1 MSSRFSWLTR
11 IGGSSAVTAWSWSLT
26 APFAVTVMGSY
37 IAARSP
43 RDWPAYFGIAVIVHL
58 VMGAAMLIA
67 WLTVL
72 RGNRI
77 RPRPLVSLSVFAAL
91 GACRPILLDVLVG
104 FQGLP
109 TDPRTVGVRMAINV
123 TTAVVALSLIA
134 ILVDSVREHNAVMQ
148 RLRGARAALDEQR
161 RIDEEYLAGIG
172 RRCAEDLAGRIG
184 SALSQ
189 TDRVNIDPARA
200 ARLLRAISED
210 VVRPMSHALFRDVT
224 PLPKPPVTPPPLTRR
239 EWLANVLRAVEP
251 APLVLP
257 AALYTSVILTFLLTS
272 YGLRT
277 TVLQVVLGIALCV
290 AGNWV
295 VRRFA
300 PRARSTTV
308 RLSLMVTAYTV
319 VAVATALGF
328 YVILGGTG
336 FPPAF
341 LVPGIAFYPFAAVAV
356 CVIRAANVQRA
367 VEEQQLATALG
378 EQSRLAAEVHRQ
390 VLSARRR
397 LAHVLHSSVQ
407 GELVAAALVMHGAAT
422 GAPTA
427 AASTAVD
434 ARVDE
439 IIDRLVGEVAR
450 EEALPTVPRA
460 DAERQI
466 TELIGMWSAA
476 VPMQA
481 DIAPEV
487 WPLLSDSPVRL
498 EHAIDV
504 LSEGFTNAIRHGT
517 GGSLQLTMSVD
528 PRTSLICIGI
538 RSPGRIARDRGEGLG
553 LASLSSK
560 VDAAQLVE
568 ESGSVLLSVRL
579 D

>member
-11 IGGSSAVTAWSWSLT
+11 IGGSSAVTAWSWILT

-224 PLPKPPVTPPPLTRR
+224 PLPKPPVAPPPLTRR

-251 APLVLP
+251 APWCC
-257 AALYTSVILTFLLTS
+257 
-272 YGLRT
+272 LRPCT
-277 TVLQVVLGIALCV
+277 
-290 AGNWV
+290 
-295 VRRFA
+295 
-300 PRARSTTV
+300 
-308 RLSLMVTAYTV
+308 
-319 VAVATALGF
+319 
-328 YVILGGTG
+328 
-336 FPPAF
+336 
-341 LVPGIAFYPFAAVAV
+341 
-356 CVIRAANVQRA
+356 
-367 VEEQQLATALG
+367 
-378 EQSRLAAEVHRQ
+378 HR
-390 VLSARRR
+390 
-397 LAHVLHSSVQ
+397 
-407 GELVAAALVMHGAAT
+407 
-422 GAPTA
+422 
-427 AASTAVD
+427 
-434 ARVDE
+434 
-439 IIDRLVGEVAR
+439 
-450 EEALPTVPRA
+450 
-460 DAERQI
+460 
-466 TELIGMWSAA
+466 
-476 VPMQA
+476 
-481 DIAPEV
+481 
-487 WPLLSDSPVRL
+487 
-498 EHAIDV
+498 
-504 LSEGFTNAIRHGT
+504 
-517 GGSLQLTMSVD
+517 
-528 PRTSLICIGI
+528 
-538 RSPGRIARDRGEGLG
+538 
-553 LASLSSK
+553 
-560 VDAAQLVE
+560 
-568 ESGSVLLSVRL
+568 
-579 D
+579 

>member
-11 IGGSSAVTAWSWSLT
+11 IGGSSAVTAWSWILT

-58 VMGAAMLIA
+58 VMGAVMLIA

-224 PLPKPPVTPPPLTRR
+224 PLPKPPVAPPPLTRR

-367 VEEQQLATALG
+367 VEEQQLATPLG
-378 EQSRLAAEVHRQ
+378 EQSRLAAEVHGQ

-397 LAHVLHSSVQ
+397 LAHVLHSLMKSPLMPIEPDVIRAMFAEISAEHPDL
-407 GELVAAALVMHGAAT
+407 ELPDQARIEAAYSGLATEDDALGLTRDFGFRLPTLWIVEAHSRY
-422 GAPTA
+422 APTWLYRFDYA
-427 AASTAVD
+427 TPMLRAL
-434 ARVDE
+434 E
-439 IIDRLVGEVAR
+439 IGATH
-450 EEALPTVPRA
+450 A
-460 DAERQI
+460 
-466 TELIGMWSAA
+466 TELPYVFGN
-476 VPMQA
+476 
-481 DIAPEV
+481 IAHGPKEITYLLGGLSTDRV
-487 WPLLSDSPVRL
+487 VRDLDGPLREAWGEQVI
-498 EHAIDV
+498 A
-504 LSEGFTNAIRHGT
+504 FT
-517 GGSLQLTMSVD
+517 
-528 PRTSLICIGI
+528 
-538 RSPGRIARDRGEGLG
+538 
-553 LASLSSK
+553 
-560 VDAAQLVE
+560 
-568 ESGSVLLSVRL
+568 
-579 D
+579 

>member
-1 MSSRFSWLTR
+1 MSSRYPWLLR
-11 IGGSSAVTAWSWSLT
+11 IGGSSAVTIWSWILT

-43 RDWPAYFGIAVIVHL
+43 RDWPAYFGVAVVVHL
-58 VMGAAMLIA
+58 LVGAALLLA

-72 RGNRI
+72 RVNRT
-77 RPRPLVSLSVFAAL
+77 RPRPLVSLSVFAVL
-91 GACRPILLDVLVG
+91 GACRPLVLDALVG
-104 FQGLP
+104 VQGLP
-109 TDPRTVGVRMAINV
+109 TDPRDVGVRIAINV

-134 ILVDSVREHNAVMQ
+134 ILVDSVREHQAVMQ

-172 RRCAEDLAGRIG
+172 RRCAADLADRIDT
-184 SALSQ
+184 ALSR
-189 TDRVNIDPARA
+189 TDRANIDPERA

-224 PLPKPPVTPPPLTRR
+224 PLPTRPIAPTPLRRR

-251 APLVLP
+251 APPVLP
-257 AALYTSVILTFLLTS
+257 AVLYTSVILTFLLTS

-277 TVLQVVLGIALCV
+277 TVLQVASGLVLCV

-295 VRRFA
+295 VARIV
-300 PRARSTTV
+300 PRVHRTAV
-308 RLSLMVTAYTV
+308 RLTVMVTVYV
-319 VAVATALGF
+319 MVAVATALGF
-328 YVILGGTG
+328 YVIIGGTG

-341 LVPGIAFYPFAAVAV
+341 LVPGIAFYPFAAAATSL
-356 CVIRAANVQRA
+356 IRAANVQRA
-367 VEEQQLATALG
+367 VEERQLATALG
-378 EQSRLAAEVHRQ
+378 EQSRLAAEVHGQ

-422 GAPTA
+422 GVPA
-427 AASTAVD
+427 AGSPAVVD
-434 ARVDE
+434 TRVDE
-439 IIDRLVGEVAR
+439 IIGRLVREVAR
-450 EEALPTVPRA
+450 EEALPTVPPA
-460 DAERQI
+460 DARRQI

-481 DIAPEV
+481 HIDPAV

-504 LSEGFTNAIRHGT
+504 LSEGFTNAIRHGS
-517 GGSLQLTMSVD
+517 GGALELTIAVD

-538 RSPGRIARDRGEGLG
+538 RSPGRLARDRGDGLG
-553 LASLSSK
+553 LAALSSR
-560 VDAAQLVE
+560 VDAAELVE

-579 D
+579 G